1 MTNLKLQEFQ
11 RKNLKKMPEL
21 KSGMTIRVH
30 QKIKEGEKE
39 RIQIFEGLIIKV
51 SGGDGLNKTITVRK
65 MVEGI
70 GVEKIFPIYS
80 PTIAKIEVKKK
91 SKTRRAK
98 LYYMRGR
105 SGKSA
110 RLKGKFVSKEQE
122 KIEKEVES
130 SAAELA
136 EQVAKAEAEKAEKE
150 AKEGKTEEV
159 KA

>member
-1 MTNLKLQEFQ
+1 MTNLKIQEIQ
-11 RKNLKKMPEL
+11 RKDLKKMPEL
-21 KSGMTIRVH
+21 RSGMTIRVH
-30 QKIKEGEKE
+30 QKITEGEKQ

-51 SGGDGLNKTITVRK
+51 SGGDGLNKSITVRK

-70 GVEKIFPIYS
+70 GVEKIFPIFS
-80 PTIAKIEVKKK
+80 PMIAKIEVKKK
-91 SKTRRAK
+91 SQVRRAK
-98 LYYMRGR
+98 LYYMRSR

-122 KIEKEVES
+122 KIEKEIEA

-136 EQVAKAEAEKAEKE
+136 EQVEKEEAEKA
-150 AKEGKTEEV
+150 AKEGKTEEA

>member
-1 MTNLKLQEFQ
+1 MTNLKIQEIQ

-21 KSGMTIRVH
+21 RSGMTIRVH
-30 QKIKEGEKE
+30 QKITEGEKQ

-51 SGGDGLNKTITVRK
+51 SGGDGLNKSITVRK

-70 GVEKIFPIYS
+70 GVEKIFPIFS
-80 PTIAKIEVKKK
+80 PMIAKIEVKKK
-91 SKTRRAK
+91 SQVRRAK
-98 LYYMRGR
+98 LYYMRER

-122 KIEKEVES
+122 KIEKEIET

-136 EQVAKAEAEKAEKE
+136 EQVEKEEAEKAAKEE
-150 AKEGKTEEV
+150 AK
-159 KA
+159 A

>member
-80 PTIAKIEVKKK
+80 PTIAKIEIKKK
-91 SKTRRAK
+91 SQVKRAK

-122 KIEKEVES
+122 KMEKEVES

-136 EQVAKAEAEKAEKE
+136 QQVEKAEAEKAEKE